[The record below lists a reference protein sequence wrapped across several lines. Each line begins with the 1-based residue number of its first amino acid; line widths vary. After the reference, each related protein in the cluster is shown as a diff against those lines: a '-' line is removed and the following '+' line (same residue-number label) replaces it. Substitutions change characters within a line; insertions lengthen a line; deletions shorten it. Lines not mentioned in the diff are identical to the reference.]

1 MDARH
6 KAGHDAECEAGAVD
20 KRKLGN
26 SGIEVSI
33 VGVGCNNF
41 GRRIH
46 NVAGARAVVDRAIDL
61 GITLFDTADAYGN
74 GTSESFL
81 GETIGKRRHQV
92 VIATKFGW
100 GSPSGASRRTISR
113 TVEASLRR
121 LRTDY
126 IDLYQVHFPDPNTP
140 IEETLR
146 ALDELVRGGK
156 VRAIGCSN
164 FSPTQVS
171 AALDTS
177 ARLGAAP
184 FVTCQDEYSL
194 LVREIERDL
203 VPLMRKRGMSL
214 LPYAPL
220 AGGFLSGKYV
230 RGKPL
235 PKEARLAYSSHHA
248 SDVIN
253 ERNWDIADRLR
264 DFALRSNRSLLDIAF
279 GWLLA
284 RPVTASVIAGAMTP
298 EQIEQNVR
306 AGSVKLPADEV
317 AELDRITQ

>member
-1 MDARH
+1 M
-6 KAGHDAECEAGAVD
+6 E
-20 KRKLGN
+20 KRRLGSSN
-26 SGIEVSI
+26 IEVSV

-46 NVAGARAVVDRAIDL
+46 DVAGARAVVDRAIDL

-100 GSPSGASRRTISR
+100 GSPSGTSRRTISR
-113 TVEASLRR
+113 TVEASLKR
-121 LRTDY
+121 LRSDY
-126 IDLYQVHFPDPNTP
+126 IDLYQVHFPDPNVP
-140 IEETLR
+140 IEETLG
-146 ALDELVRGGK
+146 ALDDLVRAGK

-164 FSPTQVS
+164 FSAAQVS

-177 ARLGAAP
+177 ARLGAAA

-194 LVREIERDL
+194 LVRKIERDL
-203 VPLMRKRGMSL
+203 APLMQKRGMTL

-220 AGGFLSGKYV
+220 AGGFLSGKYF
-230 RGKPL
+230 RDKPL
-235 PKEARLAYSSHHA
+235 PKDARLAYSSHHA
-248 SDVIN
+248 TDVIN
-253 ERNWDIADRLR
+253 ARNWTLSEKLR
-264 DFALRSNRSLLDIAF
+264 DFAARTDRSMLDVAF

-298 EQIEQNVR
+298 EQVEQNVR
-306 AGSVKLPADEV
+306 AGETKLSAADI

>member
-1 MDARH
+1 MQ
-6 KAGHDAECEAGAVD
+6 
-20 KRKLGN
+20 KRRLGT
-26 SGIEVSI
+26 SGIEVSV

-46 NVAGARAVVDRAIDL
+46 DVAGARAVVDRAIDL
-61 GITLFDTADAYGN
+61 GVTLFDTADAYGN

-81 GETIGKRRHQV
+81 GESIGSRRHEV

-100 GSPSGASRRTISR
+100 GSPSGASRRTVMQ
-113 TVEASLRR
+113 TVEQSLKR

-146 ALDELVRGGK
+146 ALDELVQAGK
-156 VRAIGCSN
+156 VRQIGCSN
-164 FSPTQVS
+164 FSGAQVT

-177 ARLGAAP
+177 KRLKLAA

-194 LVREIERDL
+194 LVRGIEKKN
-203 VPLMRKRGMSL
+203 VPVMREHGLTL

-220 AGGFLSGKYV
+220 AGGFLSGKYL
-230 RGKPL
+230 RNKPL
-235 PKEARLAYSSHHA
+235 PRNARLAYSSHHA

-253 ERNWDIADRLR
+253 ARNWNLSDRLR
-264 DFALRSNRSLLDIAF
+264 EFAARKGHDMLDIAF

-284 RPVTASVIAGAMTP
+284 RPFTASVIAGAMTA
-298 EQIEQNVR
+298 EQVDQNVR
-306 AGSVKLPADEV
+306 AGEVSLTADEV
-317 AELDRITQ
+317 AELDRITE

>member
-1 MDARH
+1 M
-6 KAGHDAECEAGAVD
+6 E

-26 SGIEVSI
+26 SGIEVSV

-46 NVAGARAVVDRAIDL
+46 DVAGARAVVDRAIDL
-61 GITLFDTADAYGN
+61 GITLFDTADAYGD

-81 GETIGKRRHQV
+81 GETIGKRRQQV

-100 GSPSGASRRTISR
+100 GSPSGTSRRTIAR
-113 TVEASLRR
+113 TVGASLKR

-146 ALDELVRGGK
+146 ALDDLVRDGK

-164 FSPTQVS
+164 FSSAQVS

-177 ARLGAAP
+177 TRLGAAA
-184 FVTCQDEYSL
+184 FVTSQDEYSL
-194 LVREIERDL
+194 LVRKIERDL
-203 VPLMRKRGMSL
+203 VPLMQKRGMTL

-220 AGGFLSGKYV
+220 AGGFLSGKYF
-230 RGKPL
+230 RGKPP
-235 PKEARLAYSSHHA
+235 PKNSRLAYSSHHA

-253 ERNWDIADRLR
+253 ERNWTLSDRLR
-264 DFALRSNRSLLDIAF
+264 DFAARTGRSMLDVAF

-298 EQIEQNVR
+298 EQVEQNVR
-306 AGSVKLPADEV
+306 AGETKLSAEDI
-317 AELDRITQ
+317 AELDRVTQGASA